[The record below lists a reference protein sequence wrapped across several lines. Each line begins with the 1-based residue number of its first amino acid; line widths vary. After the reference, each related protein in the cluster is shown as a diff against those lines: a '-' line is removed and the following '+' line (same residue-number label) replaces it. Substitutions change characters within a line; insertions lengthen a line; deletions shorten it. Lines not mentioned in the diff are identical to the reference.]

1 MQRYVQLK
9 PKSWPSHDQTLAAPV
24 FRHDY
29 YNDLATT
36 QALAWNF
43 CTVVSP
49 LTRLLMM
56 VMMVMKMTGL
66 TGGGR
71 GVALGVPH
79 QQLVL
84 QTAPAHTLRTNQNQR
99 LPLEG
104 RDFSHF
110 FVDPQLMAVKF

>member
-1 MQRYVQLK
+1 MNKCELRRSLGMAGYCL
-9 PKSWPSHDQTLAAPV
+9 L
-24 FRHDY
+24 
-29 YNDLATT
+29 
-36 QALAWNF
+36 
-43 CTVVSP
+43 
-49 LTRLLMM
+49 LTMG
-56 VMMVMKMTGL
+56 MMVMKMTGL

-84 QTAPAHTLRTNQNQR
+84 QTATAHTLRTNQNQR

-104 RDFSHF
+104 RDFGHF